1 MPFSFLID
9 QYEMDVKSVGKE
21 NDCGRRRLFLSG
33 HFTRSQHIIETEL
46 ASLLL
51 QLWLYLFN
59 QLKQLWLQDIR
70 DENAFEDLDPHGT
83 EGEIKFISVFE

>member
-1 MPFSFLID
+1 MAFSFLID

-70 DENAFEDLDPHGT
+70 DENAFEDLDPHET

>member
-9 QYEMDVKSVGKE
+9 WYEMDVKSVGKE

-70 DENAFEDLDPHGT
+70 DENAFEDLDPHET